1 MSDLSVNILKP
12 NPASKATRQ
21 VTRSLRDIVEG
32 LWTREMEANVVRN
45 AAMLGIRLKPVE
57 WPDEVRI

>member
-1 MSDLSVNILKP
+1 MSDLPVNILQP
-12 NPASKATRQ
+12 NPTSTATRQ
-21 VTRSLRDIVEG
+21 VTRSLRDVAEG

-57 WPDEVRI
+57 WPDEATA